1 MFKILI
7 ILQQVSAITSHWPF
21 QVIAEPDVDSGHLS
35 SGEMAT
41 FRALVKTLSLLFFLN
56 FKIKIFHHFLLLH
69 NKWRSVSDTV

>member
-41 FRALVKTLSLLFFLN
+41 FRLSSSGKNIEPIVFLK
-56 FKIKIFHHFLLLH
+56 F
-69 NKWRSVSDTV
+69 